1 MVRGRHQSAIAT
13 PRFSLKQR
21 GQSVSMPVGRST
33 LEIDASPG
41 PACYE
46 TRVDSC
52 IKAPCKQTTIPKA
65 TRFVQPRPAASPEA
79 GFYDTRPK
87 LRLLLR
93 TAPTVRIAEA
103 KRDINPHNFHAKNAR
118 AFLKGIALKA
128 FF

>member
-1 MVRGRHQSAIAT
+1 MYT
-13 PRFSLKQR
+13 PRFSLKSR
-21 GQSVSMPVGRST
+21 GQSVSMPMSHMSQTMDISG
-33 LEIDASPG
+33 ASPG
-41 PACYE
+41 PASYE

-52 IKAPCKQTTIPKA
+52 IRAPCRQHTIQTAK
-65 TRFVQPRPAASPEA
+65 RFMEPRPAASPEA

-103 KRDINPHNFHAKNAR
+103 KRDINPHNFHAKNAK